1 MEVTQEVTA
10 PHFVMSFTN
19 LEVVEVNVTTFATTC
34 TRHSKYQH
42 MICQGASTSAEM
54 MKGVTAMEVMEEV
67 PAVEVAEEVTAM
79 EVMQEVTAPHFVMS
93 FVNLELVEVNVMTFA
108 TTCTRHS
115 EYQYVI
121 CQSASTSA

>member
-1 MEVTQEVTA
+1 
-10 PHFVMSFTN
+10 
-19 LEVVEVNVTTFATTC
+19 
-34 TRHSKYQH
+34 
-42 MICQGASTSAEM
+42 M

-79 EVMQEVTAPHFVMS
+79 EVMQEVTASHFVMS

>member
-1 MEVTQEVTA
+1 M
-10 PHFVMSFTN
+10 
-19 LEVVEVNVTTFATTC
+19 VEVNVTTFATTC

-42 MICQGASTSAEM
+42 VIFQGASTSAEM
-54 MKGVTAMEVMEEV
+54 TKGVTAMKVTQEVPAMEVMEEVPPMEVMEEV